1 MPTHKEEIM
10 RRLHRGETLTRRD
23 ALLEFGCG
31 RLAARI
37 NELRDAGEPIE
48 TEMIDVTNADGS
60 TSRVA
65 EYRLAGD
72 EQEEKPQRFGA
83 LPLRARFEL
92 EGHQWRKT
100 SAFQAVCSDTPRK
113 GFRDVEPQTPVQLL
127 NNPTS

>member
-10 RRLHRGETLTRRD
+10 RRLRRGETLTRRD

-48 TEMIDVTNADGS
+48 TEMVEVTNADGS

-65 EYRLAGD
+65 EYSLKED
-72 EQEEKPQRFGA
+72 QEQRFGK
-83 LPLRARFEL
+83 LPIGARFQT
-92 EGHQWRKT
+92 GDGMPWRKQTAFAAHCIAKGRHGGKT
-100 SAFQAVCSDTPRK
+100 STFQAGALVYPPETR
-113 GFRDVEPQTPVQLL
+113 E
-127 NNPTS
+127 